1 MGLSNPLRR
10 RNVDRMKRMP
20 SKEKMEVTRSVITV
34 ALSWLGVNERPILI
48 EAVFEHSAEILR
60 IV

>member
-1 MGLSNPLRR
+1 MGLSNPLPR

-20 SKEKMEVTRSVITV
+20 SKEKMEVTRSVTTV

-48 EAVFEHSAEILR
+48 EAVFEHSVELLR